1 MTLEQVALKANSI
14 YKESMGRETVKEALA
29 MIFIKSF
36 NELLEAHT
44 IIKYL
49 LEKSLQRFQDNT
61 ADIEDVLAVYS
72 FFKEIWEQPMIH
84 IEVAE
89 ELEELVELI
98 QPKMKDILDE
108 WLKDV
113 KRQIKD
119 IKEQE

>member
-1 MTLEQVALKANSI
+1 MELNKAFIASQQLQFKKWQDKNV
-14 YKESMGRETVKEALA
+14 SM
-29 MIFIKSF
+29 
-36 NELLEAHT
+36 
-44 IIKYL
+44 KYL
-49 LEKSLQRFQDNT
+49 IEKSIQRFQNNT
-61 ADIEDVLAVYS
+61 ANIDDLLAIYS

-84 IEVAE
+84 IEVAK
-89 ELEELVELI
+89 ELEELVEII

>member
-1 MTLEQVALKANSI
+1 MELQISEMLVASQYIQFKKWQDKNI
-14 YKESMGRETVKEALA
+14 SM
-29 MIFIKSF
+29 
-36 NELLEAHT
+36 
-44 IIKYL
+44 KYL
-49 LEKSLQRFQDNT
+49 LEKSIQRFQNNT
-61 ADIEDVLAVYS
+61 ANIDDLLAVYS

-89 ELEELVELI
+89 ELEKLIEII
-98 QPKMKDILDE
+98 QPKMKNILDE

>member
-1 MTLEQVALKANSI
+1 MELNKAFIASQQLQFKKWQDKNV
-14 YKESMGRETVKEALA
+14 SM
-29 MIFIKSF
+29 
-36 NELLEAHT
+36 
-44 IIKYL
+44 KYS

-61 ADIEDVLAVYS
+61 ANIDDLLAVYS

-89 ELEELVELI
+89 EREKLVELI
-98 QPKMKDILDE
+98 QPKMKDVLDE
-108 WLKDV
+108 WLKNV

>member
-1 MTLEQVALKANSI
+1 MELQISEMLVASQYIQFKKWQDKNIS
-14 YKESMGRETVKEALA
+14 
-29 MIFIKSF
+29 
-36 NELLEAHT
+36 
-44 IIKYL
+44 IKYL
-49 LEKSLQRFQDNT
+49 LEKSIQRFQNNT
-61 ADIEDVLAVYS
+61 ANIDDLLAVYS

-89 ELEELVELI
+89 ELEELVAVI
-98 QPKMKDILDE
+98 HPKMKNILDE

>member
-1 MTLEQVALKANSI
+1 MELNKAFIAFQQLQFKKWQDKNV
-14 YKESMGRETVKEALA
+14 SM
-29 MIFIKSF
+29 
-36 NELLEAHT
+36 
-44 IIKYL
+44 KYL
-49 LEKSLQRFQDNT
+49 IEKSLQRFQDNI
-61 ADIEDVLAVYS
+61 ADINDLLAVYS

-89 ELEELVELI
+89 ELEELVEVI
-98 QPKMKDILDE
+98 QPKMKDILNE

>member
-1 MTLEQVALKANSI
+1 MELNKAFIASQQLAFKKWQDKNV
-14 YKESMGRETVKEALA
+14 SM
-29 MIFIKSF
+29 
-36 NELLEAHT
+36 
-44 IIKYL
+44 KYL
-49 LEKSLQRFQDNT
+49 LEKSIQRFQDNT
-61 ADIEDVLAVYS
+61 ADIDDLLAVYS

-84 IEVAE
+84 LEVAE
-89 ELEELVELI
+89 ELEKLVEII

>member
-1 MTLEQVALKANSI
+1 MELQISEMLVASQYIQFKKWQNKNI
-14 YKESMGRETVKEALA
+14 SM
-29 MIFIKSF
+29 
-36 NELLEAHT
+36 
-44 IIKYL
+44 KYL
-49 LEKSLQRFQDNT
+49 LEKSIQRFQNNT
-61 ADIEDVLAVYS
+61 ANIDDLLAVYS

-89 ELEELVELI
+89 ELEKLIEII
-98 QPKMKDILDE
+98 QPKMKNILDE